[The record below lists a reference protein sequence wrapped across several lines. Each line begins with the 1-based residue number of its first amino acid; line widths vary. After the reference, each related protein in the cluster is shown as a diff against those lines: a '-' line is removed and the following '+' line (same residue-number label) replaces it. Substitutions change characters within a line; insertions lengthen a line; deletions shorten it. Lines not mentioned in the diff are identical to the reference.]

1 MSSFLTEQIDLSM
14 CSTQTGLPLT
24 ANVYTLEGVTEVD
37 GSPRLMSIG
46 QLVMAICLQRAAA
59 LEEEIVD
66 LMDAINQNTAL
77 INGLTT
83 VESELVKVDVGGT
96 FDANSTFMYDGESVK
111 YIDFLTDKAGLT
123 GLPSLSSDGKWTYDQ
138 VQTVISTL
146 EDKMDSLNTISQDTL
161 IDLQSL
167 TATRDQTYD
176 LVSNAL
182 KSFNTVLVGN
192 ANNM

>member
-24 ANVYTLEGVTEVD
+24 ANVYTLEGVTAAD

-59 LEEEIVD
+59 LERDIVD

-83 VESELVKVDVGGT
+83 VESELVT
-96 FDANSTFMYDGESVK
+96 RTM
-111 YIDFLTDKAGLT
+111 T
-123 GLPSLSSDGKWTYDQ
+123 SSRTRRATRVFPRGHPTASG
-138 VQTVISTL
+138 IST
-146 EDKMDSLNTISQDTL
+146 
-161 IDLQSL
+161 
-167 TATRDQTYD
+167 RCRR
-176 LVSNAL
+176 
-182 KSFNTVLVGN
+182 
-192 ANNM
+192 